1 MSNDLA
7 STSQDDSQLQKQQLN
22 FQTFN
27 EAPEEQD
34 RAMQDRATL
43 EVPVSTP
50 EQTNRSKEWLV
61 ATTTLPTQ
69 EQIQTELS
77 PSGRELQNRSAFV
90 SQFPPKRPRLKK
102 TPLPFEAECGQPEGP
117 YSFAV
122 VKAEQPE
129 QYQKHPTPAGR
140 DVALLDT
147 LQHSIPD
154 DLETSRIAAVDD
166 DPEFAKLR
174 TIPMMVLTNI
184 AKKQGTEP
192 LEMKSEVSGAAGATG
207 IVGFG
212 NIVGSIL

>member
-7 STSQDDSQLQKQQLN
+7 RPSQDDSQLQKQQLN
-22 FQTFN
+22 FQPFN

-34 RAMQDRATL
+34 RSMQDKATL

-61 ATTTLPTQ
+61 ATITLPTQ

-77 PSGRELQNRSAFV
+77 PLGRELQARSALA
-90 SQFPPKRPRLKK
+90 SQFPPKRPQLEKA
-102 TPLPFEAECGQPEGP
+102 PLPLEAEGGESKVP
-117 YSFAV
+117 YSMAV
-122 VKAEQPE
+122 AKAKQHEQF
-129 QYQKHPTPAGR
+129 QKRPTPARR

-147 LQHSIPD
+147 LQHSLPD
-154 DLETSRIAAVDD
+154 DLETSRIVTVND

-184 AKKQGTEP
+184 ATKQGAEQP
-192 LEMKSEVSGAAGATG
+192 EMKSEVSGAAGAAG

-212 NIVGSIL
+212 NIIGS